1 MLPIIVCCNTDKNI
15 SVLEASIKSY
25 APEVDLLRYGF
36 SGSSFGESYNA
47 AMDEAF
53 LSYDELI
60 IANDDVVLTPST
72 MAEFMSDIQGLKAWN
87 SNTLGMVATY
97 SNEVRAVQNIRYNDR
112 VLRNLNCVSPIFAYL
127 SKAAYRAA
135 PFPPLNW
142 YSDDVMCEDL
152 IAAGFYNYVSKA
164 YVHHVGSATIGH
176 NYNALTEAAKPW
188 IKENR
193 PHYYSKWF

>member
-1 MLPIIVCCNTDKNI
+1 
-15 SVLEASIKSY
+15 
-25 APEVDLLRYGF
+25 
-36 SGSSFGESYNA
+36 
-47 AMDEAF
+47 MDEAF

-112 VLRNLNCVSPIFAYL
+112 VLRNLDCVSPIFAYL
-127 SKAAYRAA
+127 SKVAYRAA

-152 IAAGFYNYVSKA
+152 LAAGFYNYVSKA